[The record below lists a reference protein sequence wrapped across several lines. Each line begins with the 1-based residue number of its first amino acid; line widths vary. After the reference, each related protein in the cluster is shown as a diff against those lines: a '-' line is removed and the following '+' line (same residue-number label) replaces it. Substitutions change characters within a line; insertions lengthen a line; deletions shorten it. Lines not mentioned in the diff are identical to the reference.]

1 MWFVS
6 VLFEHLP
13 NFPQG
18 LTFQEHIWQVLS
30 PCPTLYHPKQPQV
43 HGCCLAELFPQDK
56 SGVGDTRR
64 EHVCAYRGFCKG
76 AQPAKSTGACE
87 TQTPLWTCTGG
98 RVTWPS
104 HCTHT
109 RVLGLASAVAYSSPI
124 LVSKFT
130 LSCRDKGS
138 AQKASPSSSFMG
150 QDSHGASVGLLSGA
164 DGLVNR
170 SGRQNTGPTDA
181 ANACRE
187 PPGAQEARTSPP
199 PDSKEVVLPSTL
211 VLVQGDPCWPLE
223 IQGCW
228 VINLCCSKPL
238 TCGMVICYRN
248 SRETIEMNIN
258 RNQVTENMRYSSSAW
273 GGRLRWSL
281 TKSRGKTAFQ
291 MQRWDSPRG
300 APGRPRLEEAPPPRL
315 LPACPWGGRTTC

>member
-1 MWFVS
+1 
-6 VLFEHLP
+6 
-13 NFPQG
+13 
-18 LTFQEHIWQVLS
+18 
-30 PCPTLYHPKQPQV
+30 
-43 HGCCLAELFPQDK
+43 
-56 SGVGDTRR
+56 
-64 EHVCAYRGFCKG
+64 
-76 AQPAKSTGACE
+76 
-87 TQTPLWTCTGG
+87 
-98 RVTWPS
+98 
-104 HCTHT
+104 
-109 RVLGLASAVAYSSPI
+109 
-124 LVSKFT
+124 
-130 LSCRDKGS
+130 
-138 AQKASPSSSFMG
+138 MG

-199 PDSKEVVLPSTL
+199 TDSKEVVLPSTL

-258 RNQVTENMRYSSSAW
+258 RNQVTENMRYSPSAW

-291 MQRWDSPRG
+291 MQRWDSPRERRAG
-300 APGRPRLEEAPPPRL
+300 QGWRRHHHHASSQPAPGEAELHAENVSSLKGHQAACNWLCVRLRAL
-315 LPACPWGGRTTC
+315 VSYS